1 MKKTILLTFATII
14 SLGQFSCTTNKHTAK
29 YYRSHPK
36 ELQIVLD
43 SICTEG
49 YNLYTAEYINWIT
62 TDSVLAHYDE
72 NSIGGNIIWQ
82 PTDSTWKSVFLNS
95 NNENCIF
102 ELNYNIHNQSL
113 TVNYN
118 TRPLTVA
125 EQTLRESRE
134 TMLRK
139 ALSQFRDSL
148 RYNSNYGRPNIDFV
162 QVNPKITRMYI
173 LQGVEYPNIIPFGN
187 DYSIDFDN
195 DGNITAFRRYH
206 NSLIA
211 IPTVDENGKPTSSVV
226 HSHLKNNPFIT
237 PTDICNFLLYRGS
250 MKETM
255 VLSTAL
261 DGYIIYVAENNS
273 AAFIT
278 REVIQKIVSNSPK
291 NK

>member
-113 TVNYN
+113 TINYN
-118 TRPLTVA
+118 MRPLTVA

-278 REVIQKIVSNSPK
+278 REVIQKIVSNSPQK
-291 NK
+291 K

>member
-102 ELNYNIHNQSL
+102 ELNYNIYNQSL
-113 TVNYN
+113 TINYN
-118 TRPLTVA
+118 MRPLTVA

-139 ALSQFRDSL
+139 L
-148 RYNSNYGRPNIDFV
+148 RSV
-162 QVNPKITRMYI
+162 
-173 LQGVEYPNIIPFGN
+173 
-187 DYSIDFDN
+187 
-195 DGNITAFRRYH
+195 
-206 NSLIA
+206 A
-211 IPTVDENGKPTSSVV
+211 I
-226 HSHLKNNPFIT
+226 
-237 PTDICNFLLYRGS
+237 
-250 MKETM
+250 
-255 VLSTAL
+255 
-261 DGYIIYVAENNS
+261 
-273 AAFIT
+273 
-278 REVIQKIVSNSPK
+278 
-291 NK
+291 

>member
-113 TVNYN
+113 TINYN
-118 TRPLTVA
+118 MRPLTVA

-162 QVNPKITRMYI
+162 QVNPKTTRMYI

-211 IPTVDENGKPTSSVV
+211 IPTVDEDGKPTSSVV